1 MVDDNVQGA
10 IGTGVMGVMEPAE
23 RGAAE
28 TILLGNVLALD
39 SANTTAEAVAVANG
53 RIVATGSRDTVM
65 QLRGK
70 RTEVRDFGTRTIIP
84 GFNDTHAH
92 SDGLGLKTLRPSLQD
107 ARSIADVLE
116 KVRELAAQTPVGQ
129 WIVTMPIG
137 EPPFYWDAEKALAE
151 GRFPTRHDLDSAAP
165 DHPVCIAS
173 PSGYWGEPPCTTV
186 LNSLALKL
194 NGIDRNTAPRA
205 PGIEILKDDNGEPNG
220 IIVERNYMRMVEP
233 DLLPAVPRFTLD
245 DRIEGLRRSLPMYLQ
260 KGTTSVYEG
269 HGCSPDV
276 VASYRELHQRNELT
290 LRSGLCLSPAWLAT
304 SDAEYA
310 MRHWLS
316 WARGS
321 GLGDDMLHISG
332 IFVGYGGSPQFA
344 EVARKDLSDTGWSGG
359 IPSINSP
366 ADFEALCMLAG
377 KYGLRLHTLASDKLH
392 EVVPI
397 LERVAKHYPIGER
410 RWVVEH
416 ISKSNP
422 RDLGALKAMG
432 VAVTLIPAHYLWKV
446 GHSFSGL
453 SETELDFLS
462 PAQALVDLGVPVS
475 AATDAVPND
484 PLFCMWTMLAR
495 KDRRSGK
502 IMGPR
507 GAVSNETALRLLT
520 VNGAWLTFD
529 EHQKGPLLPGYF
541 ADMAVLSGNPLTASA
556 EGILD
561 INCEA
566 TMVGG
571 RWMHGAPH

>member
-1 MVDDNVQGA
+1 
-10 IGTGVMGVMEPAE
+10 MGVMKSDAE
-23 RGAAE
+23 RQAAE
-28 TILLGNVLALD
+28 TIVLGNVLVLD
-39 SANTTAEAVAVANG
+39 SANTTVEAIAIANG
-53 RIVATGSRDTVM
+53 RIVAAGRRDEVM
-65 QLRGK
+65 QF
-70 RTEVRDFGTRTIIP
+70 RDNTTQVCEFGAQTIIP
-84 GFNDTHAH
+84 GFNDAHAH
-92 SDGLGLKTLRPSLQD
+92 SDGLGLKTLRPTLQD
-107 ARSIADVLE
+107 ARSIADVLNRI
-116 KVRELAAQTPVGQ
+116 KQLAAKTPRGE

-137 EPPFYWDAEKALAE
+137 EPPYYWDAEKVLAE
-151 GRFPTRHDLDSAAP
+151 GRLPDRHDLDGAAP

-173 PSGYWGEPPCTTV
+173 PSGYWGEPPCYTM

-194 NGIDRNTAPRA
+194 NGIDRDTTPRV
-205 PGIEILKDDNGEPNG
+205 PGVEILKDGSGEPTG
-220 IIVERNYMRMVEP
+220 IIVEHNYVRMAEP
-233 DLLPAVPRFTLD
+233 DLLPAVPRFTLE
-245 DRIEGLRRSLPMYLQ
+245 DRIEGLRRSLPMYLE

-276 VASYRELHQRNELT
+276 VAAFRDLHERNELT
-290 LRSGLCLSPAWLAT
+290 LRSGLVLSPAWLAT
-304 SDAEYA
+304 ADAEYA

-316 WARGS
+316 WARGR
-321 GLGDDMLHISG
+321 GIGDDMLRISG
-332 IFVGYGGSPQFA
+332 IFVGYGGSAQFA
-344 EVARKDLSDTGWSGG
+344 DVARKNIDDTGWSGG

-397 LERVAKHYPIGER
+397 LERVAKHYPIGQR

-416 ISKSNP
+416 ISKANP
-422 RDLGALKAMG
+422 RDLAAIKAMG

-446 GHSFSGL
+446 GHTFGNL
-453 SETELDFLS
+453 SEAELDLLS

-495 KDRRSGK
+495 QDRRSGK
-502 IMGPR
+502 VMGAR

-529 EHQKGPLLPGYF
+529 EHQKGPLLPEYF
-541 ADMAVLSGNPLTASA
+541 ADLAVLSGNPLTASA
-556 EGILD
+556 ERLLD
-561 INCEA
+561 INCQA

-571 RWMHGAPH
+571 RWVHGAPH

>member
-1 MVDDNVQGA
+1 
-10 IGTGVMGVMEPAE
+10 MGVAKSDAG
-23 RGAAE
+23 RQAAE
-28 TILLGNVLALD
+28 TIVLGNVLVLD
-39 SANTTAEAVAVANG
+39 PANTTAEAVAIADG
-53 RIVATGSRDTVM
+53 RIVAVGRRDDVM
-65 QLRGK
+65 QLRDK
-70 RTEVRDFGTRTIIP
+70 ATQVRDFGAQTIIP

-92 SDGLGLKTLRPSLQD
+92 SDGLGLKTLRPTMQD
-107 ARSIADVLE
+107 ARSIADVL
-116 KVRELAAQTPVGQ
+116 KRIKQLAAKTPRGE

-137 EPPFYWDAEKALAE
+137 EPPYYWDADTVLAE
-151 GRFPTRHDLDSAAP
+151 GRLPNRHDLDSVAP

-173 PSGYWGEPPCTTV
+173 PSGYWGEPPCYTV

-194 NGIDRNTAPRA
+194 NGIDRDTTPRV
-205 PGIEILKDDNGEPNG
+205 PGVEILKDGDGEPTG
-220 IIVERNYMRMVEP
+220 IIVEHNYVRMAEP
-233 DLLPAVPRFTLD
+233 DLLPAVPRFTLE
-245 DRIEGLRRSLPMYLQ
+245 DRVEGLRRSLPMYLE

-276 VASYRELHQRNELT
+276 VAAYRDLHERNELT
-290 LRSGLCLSPAWLAT
+290 LRSGLVLSPAWLAT
-304 SDAEYA
+304 ADAEYA

-321 GLGDDMLHISG
+321 GLGDDTLRISG
-332 IFVGYGGSPQFA
+332 IFVGYGGSTQFA
-344 EVARKDLSDTGWSGG
+344 EVARKNIDDTGWSGG

-397 LERVAKHYPIGER
+397 LERVAKHYPIGQR

-422 RDLGALKAMG
+422 RDLAALKAMG

-446 GHSFSGL
+446 GHTFGNL
-453 SETELDFLS
+453 TEAELDLLS

-495 KDRRSGK
+495 QDRRSGK
-502 IMGPR
+502 VMGAR

-529 EHQKGPLLPGYF
+529 EHRKGPLLPGYF
-541 ADMAVLSGNPLTASA
+541 ADLAVLSGNPLTASA
-556 EGILD
+556 EGLLD
-561 INCEA
+561 INCQA